1 MATLENKKQR
11 SLQHGL
17 TSRQV
22 SMISIAG
29 IIGAG
34 LFIGSS
40 NAIATA
46 GPAILISYAMTGLL
60 VLLVMRMLGE
70 MAIANPNSGS
80 FSTYA
85 SEAIGPWAGFT
96 IGWLYWWFWVLVIP
110 IEALAAGHVLNAW
123 FPHIDSWIFALASV
137 LLLAGTN
144 LFSVAKY
151 GEFEFWFAIL
161 KVTAILCFIGVGAAA
176 LMGWLPERE
185 VSGLSTLVAEHG
197 GFAPNGWSAV
207 IGAFITVMFS
217 FIGTEAVT
225 IAASESSDPSR
236 NIAKATRSVI
246 WRISTFYILSIF
258 VIISVVPWNDP
269 QLAVVGSYQRA
280 LEIMN
285 IPNAAFMVDL
295 VVLVAVTSCMNSSI
309 YIASRMMYSLAKRGD
324 APAVLKRTN
333 KVGVPYAA
341 VFGSTLIGA
350 GIAVLNYFAPKGVF
364 EFLLA
369 SSGAIALLVYLVI
382 AISQLRMRRR
392 LERENTELKF
402 RMWLFPYL
410 TWGVIVFI
418 SLALAVMMFTEAHR
432 AEVSATLGLAIV
444 ISFLGI
450 VTTRGHAQP
459 VGARS
464 LG

>member
-1 MATLENKKQR
+1 MCSTPG
-11 SLQHGL
+11 S
-17 TSRQV
+17 QV
-22 SMISIAG
+22 
-29 IIGAG
+29 
-34 LFIGSS
+34 
-40 NAIATA
+40 
-46 GPAILISYAMTGLL
+46 
-60 VLLVMRMLGE
+60 
-70 MAIANPNSGS
+70 
-80 FSTYA
+80 
-85 SEAIGPWAGFT
+85 
-96 IGWLYWWFWVLVIP
+96 
-110 IEALAAGHVLNAW
+110 
-123 FPHIDSWIFALASV
+123 DSWIFALLSV
-137 LLLAGTN
+137 VLLAGTN

-161 KVTAILCFIGVGAAA
+161 KVTAILGFIGLGFAA
-176 LMGWLPERE
+176 LMGWLPNRE
-185 VSGLSTLVAEHG
+185 VSGLSTLMAEHG
-197 GFAPNGWSAV
+197 GFTPKGWSAV
-207 IGAFITVMFS
+207 VGAFITVMFS

-225 IAASESSDPSR
+225 IAAAESSDPSR

-258 VIISVVPWNDP
+258 VIISIVPWNDP

-324 APAVLKRTN
+324 APAVLNHTN
-333 KVGVPYAA
+333 KAGVPYAA

-350 GIAVLNYFAPKGVF
+350 GIAILNYFAPKGVF

-369 SSGAIALLVYLVI
+369 SSGAIALLVYMAI

-392 LERENTELKF
+392 LERESTELKF

-410 TWGVIVFI
+410 TWAVIIFI
-418 SLALAVMMFTEAHR
+418 AGALGVMMFTEEHR
-432 AEVSATLGLAIV
+432 AEVTSTLGLALV

-450 VTTRGHAQP
+450 ITSRGQARAASM
-459 VGARS
+459 ARS
-464 LG
+464 VG